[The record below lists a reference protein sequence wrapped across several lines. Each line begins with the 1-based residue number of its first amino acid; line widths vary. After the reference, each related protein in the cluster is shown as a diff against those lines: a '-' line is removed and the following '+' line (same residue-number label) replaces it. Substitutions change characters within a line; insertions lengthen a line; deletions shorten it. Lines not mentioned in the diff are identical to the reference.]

1 MMEDESA
8 RITPR
13 VPVEAS
19 SVRIWRSGCPK
30 LAAPSYA
37 PFLAHPRTALII
49 RRYPVTR
56 QGATRT
62 KSRTSRGQPGC
73 ESAATTEPERWAGLP
88 PTLRWYENR

>member
-37 PFLAHPRTALII
+37 PFLAHPRTAL
-49 RRYPVTR
+49 
-56 QGATRT
+56 
-62 KSRTSRGQPGC
+62 
-73 ESAATTEPERWAGLP
+73 
-88 PTLRWYENR
+88 